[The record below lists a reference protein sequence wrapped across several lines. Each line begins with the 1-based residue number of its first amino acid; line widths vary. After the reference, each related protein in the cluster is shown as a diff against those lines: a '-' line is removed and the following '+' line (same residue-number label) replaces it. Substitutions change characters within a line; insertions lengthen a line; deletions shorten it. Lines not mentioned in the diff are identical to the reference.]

1 MNPVLNKGDI
11 QNVLH
16 RGLELRTSDLQHNLN
31 SILQVIL
38 YSLFMH
44 VLGLIER
51 LQSISMV
58 FLMHKKDILRH
69 YNAFIIPYKD
79 VVISSE

>member
-1 MNPVLNKGDI
+1 MNPVLNNGDI

-16 RGLELRTSDLQHNLN
+16 RGNELRTSDLRHNLN

-51 LQSISMV
+51 FHSISMV
-58 FLMHKKDILRH
+58 FLMHNKDI
-69 YNAFIIPYKD
+69 F
-79 VVISSE
+79 